1 MERLTV
7 KGNNGYQVNDTA
19 AAVNRLGRLED
30 LYDALLAEKEK
41 ITVEMDKLSEAG
53 RTKSATYRQL
63 FANKLNVTNLISR
76 MEIYI
81 E

>member
-7 KGNNGYQVNDTA
+7 KGKNGYETNDLE

-30 LYDALLAEKEK
+30 LYEALLAEKEK
-41 ITVEMDKLSEAG
+41 ITADMDKLSEAG
-53 RTKSATYRQL
+53 RSKSATYRQL
-63 FANKLNVTNLISR
+63 FANKMNVTNLISR